1 MTTKLSL
8 FYTIGRVSLYR
19 HSVNYVFKKRGLLSA
34 GVFLILPLEDTEVW
48 NPADGLTC
56 QEAGFARWSF
66 DLKKKKTIRPGF
78 KLCAY
83 GRTTV
88 VQTNQRAMRAC
99 WQPHAGFRCDD
110 SERSDCLFEKN
121 KKTMVAPWEVSIDVA
136 SISYIR
142 TGEKYSLKE
151 AQRMA
156 MNLFPNYFLKVPAYF
171 QTVCEG
177 GFSYCSV

>member
-66 DLKKKKTIRPGF
+66 DLKKKKQSGQASSYVLTAELPWFRPISVLWGPAGSHTQG
-78 KLCAY
+78 LDV
-83 GRTTV
+83 TTV
-88 VQTNQRAMRAC
+88 REATV
-99 WQPHAGFRCDD
+99 
-110 SERSDCLFEKN
+110 CLKKN
-121 KKTMVAPWEVSIDVA
+121 KTMVAPWEVSIDVA

-177 GFSYCSV
+177 SFSYCSV